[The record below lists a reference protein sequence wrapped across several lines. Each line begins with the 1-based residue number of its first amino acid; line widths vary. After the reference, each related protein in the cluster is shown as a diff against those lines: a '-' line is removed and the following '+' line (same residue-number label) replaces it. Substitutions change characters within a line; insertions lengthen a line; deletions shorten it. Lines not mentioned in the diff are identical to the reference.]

1 MARVLSAVV
10 LIAFN
15 VGVLFFAPWWATV
28 LVTMAIAALG
38 AHEMA
43 GLAAAVG
50 APVSRPVTMTAAAV
64 VCAATAFTGD
74 LISGG
79 PLAPVVLALVVGA
92 GLVTLGSGVPAPS
105 MMTRAGMLVMAPI
118 YVGVPMGALAWV
130 AVTYGPWTLVFLL
143 AVIALSDSAQYFC
156 GRAFGHRKLAPAI
169 SPAKTIE
176 GAIGGVVVAAVAGAV
191 LAPMWV
197 LDVTWYQGLLL
208 GVVLCGAGIA
218 GDLFESMLKRSAGV
232 KDSSQLIPGHGG
244 VLDRVDAH
252 LFAGPV
258 FVLFLRYVA

>member
-1 MARVLSAVV
+1 VARILSAVV

-15 VGVLFFAPWWATV
+15 VGVLLFAPWWATV
-28 LVTMAIAALG
+28 LVTMVIAALC

-43 GLAAAVG
+43 GLSAAVG
-50 APVSRPVTMTAAAV
+50 APLSRPVVMTAAAV
-64 VCAATAFTGD
+64 VCAATAFTAD
-74 LISGG
+74 LIAGG
-79 PLAPVVLALVVGA
+79 PLTPVLLTLVVGA
-92 GLVTLGSGVPAPS
+92 GLVTLGTAAPS
-105 MMTRAGMLVMAPI
+105 PAAITRAAMLVMAPI

-130 AVTYGPWTLVFLL
+130 YITSGPWTLLFLIT
-143 AVIALSDSAQYFC
+143 VIALSDSAQYFC
-156 GRAFGHRKLAPAI
+156 GRAFGRRKLAPAI

-176 GAIGGVVVAAVAGAV
+176 GAVGGAVVAAIAGV
-191 LAPMWV
+191 TLAPMWV
-197 LDVTWYQGLLL
+197 TGVTWHEGLLL
-208 GVVLCGAGIA
+208 GMVLCGAGIA